1 MDQSDIDLLHAFI
14 ASEDAG
20 FAEERQGDL
29 YPMRHYDLSA
39 LAPRAGRG
47 LAPDMLQRF
56 HFHWLR
62 VGDWSVAS
70 LPEKDLPSL
79 IAAYRQ
85 LTCVPVSYD
94 RRQRQLGLEQLF
106 CFGFDEAGALPS
118 AMVATASDLK
128 QRARL
133 IGQCNKYQSFH
144 AQREKAEKF
153 LPYRPQAQTVLEALR
168 HLGHDPLRS
177 NNVLYWGM
185 ALIALLNEGTR
196 IPMLQ
201 DLLEVEWP
209 MITDREHMLS
219 VLHHTAGAARP
230 HCTEDTEYNLLCERL
245 AVLHDARVMAG
256 DAVKLVQRQQWHVE
270 NIRDW
275 SASITLYQDGEYD
288 YKQGHPRVSLN
299 LSSWPDSPWSI
310 NLSFGNDSYVAYR
323 DQPTRDDFG
332 LPPLTGANLEQ
343 FPQWIRQIN
352 TQLGINLVAGGDS
365 GVSAYKN
372 RKLAKQLDAWI
383 RAQH

>member
-29 YPMRHYDLSA
+29 YPMRHYDLAA
-39 LAPRAGRG
+39 LAPRASRS
-47 LAPDMLQRF
+47 LTPEMLQRF
-56 HFHWLR
+56 YFHWLR
-62 VGDWSVAS
+62 VGNWSVAS

-79 IAAYRQ
+79 VAAYRQ

-94 RRQRQLGLEQLF
+94 RRKQQLGLEQLF

-118 AMVATASDLK
+118 AVVATASDLK

-133 IGQCNKYQSFH
+133 IGRCNKYQSFH
-144 AQREKAEKF
+144 AQRQKAEKF
-153 LPYRPQAQTVLEALR
+153 LPYRPQAQAILEALR
-168 HLGHDPLRS
+168 HLGHDPGRS
-177 NNVLYWGM
+177 NRRLYWGM
-185 ALIALLNEGTR
+185 ILIGLLEESTR
-196 IPMLQ
+196 LHMLR
-201 DLLEVEWP
+201 DLLDGEWP
-209 MITDREHMLS
+209 MISDREHMLS
-219 VLHHTAGAARP
+219 VLHYTAEAARP
-230 HCTEDTEYNLLCERL
+230 HCRENGEYNLLCARL
-245 AVLHDARVMAG
+245 AKLHDNRLMAG
-256 DAVKLVQRQQWHVE
+256 DAVKLVQRQQWQVE

-288 YKQGHPRVSLN
+288 YKQGYPRIRLN
-299 LSSWPDSPWSI
+299 LSSWPDSPWEI
-310 NLSFGNDSYVAYR
+310 NLSVGDERYVAYG
-323 DQPTRDDFG
+323 DDPTRNDFG

-343 FPQWIRQIN
+343 FPQWISQIN
-352 TQLGINLVAGGDS
+352 TQLGINLVAGADS
-365 GVSAYKN
+365 SASAYKN